1 MKCKFKKKN
10 YFCTMKNAKVIIL
23 IFFGLLTITGCHKK
37 QIMDKPER
45 LIPYDKLIN
54 IIVDSYLIESYV
66 YMAPADSDKI
76 EMTKALYYDMFTR
89 YKVTKEEFISSIDY
103 YFGDEDLANK
113 MMAEASKRFAE
124 KRKLFFQDK
133 DKMEEQ
139 KNQLQDSAI
148 KKIPF

>member
-1 MKCKFKKKN
+1 
-10 YFCTMKNAKVIIL
+10 MKNAKVIIL

-66 YMAPADSDKI
+66 YMAPEDSDKI

-124 KRKLFFQDK
+124 KRKIYFQDK
-133 DKMEEQ
+133 EKMEEQ

>member
-1 MKCKFKKKN
+1 
-10 YFCTMKNAKVIIL
+10 MKNAKVIIL

-89 YKVTKEEFISSIDY
+89 YKVTKAEFVSSIDY

-124 KRKLFFQDK
+124 KRKIFFQDK
-133 DKMEEQ
+133 ENMEEQ

-148 KKIPF
+148 KINPF

>member
-1 MKCKFKKKN
+1 
-10 YFCTMKNAKVIIL
+10 MKNAKVITL

-66 YMAPADSDKI
+66 YMAPEDSDKI

-113 MMAEASKRFAE
+113 MMA
-124 KRKLFFQDK
+124 
-133 DKMEEQ
+133 
-139 KNQLQDSAI
+139 
-148 KKIPF
+148 